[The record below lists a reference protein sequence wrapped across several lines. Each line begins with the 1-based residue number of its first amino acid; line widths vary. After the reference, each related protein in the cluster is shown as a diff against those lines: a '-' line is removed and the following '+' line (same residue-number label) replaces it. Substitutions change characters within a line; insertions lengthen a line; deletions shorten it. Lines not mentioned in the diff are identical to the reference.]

1 MVSQLSA
8 VHSAK
13 TWKVLIAALFVTLL
27 WQTPTKAQETTVQED
42 YKNATFLSIVDIG
55 EKIEYTD
62 KDLICLAKNIYYE
75 AGAEAL
81 IGRLAVAQVTLN
93 RTVHPKFKGTICSVV
108 MAPHQFSWTAEK
120 NKRQHIPVG
129 NKWDA
134 SLTTARQ
141 FLEGA
146 RIKGMEEAIYF
157 HEKRIHPAW
166 RYVEKVA
173 QIGGHIFFKK
183 TDKKG

>member
-8 VHSAK
+8 VHSVK

-62 KDLICLAKNIYYE
+62 KDLLCLAKNIYYE

-81 IGRLAVAQVTLN
+81 IGKLAIAQITLN
-93 RTVHPKFKGTICSVV
+93 RTTHPKFKGTICSVV
-108 MAPHQFSWTAEK
+108 MAPHQFSWTSK
-120 NKRQHIPVG
+120 KDNRTHTPKG
-129 NKWDA
+129 TNWKA
-134 SLTTARQ
+134 SLNAAHE
-141 FLEGA
+141 FLDGK
-146 RIKGMEEAIYF
+146 RIKGMEHAMYF
-157 HEKRIHPAW
+157 HETRIHPKWKHLA
-166 RYVEKVA
+166 KIA
-173 QIGGHIFFKK
+173 QIGGNIFFTKN
-183 TDKKG
+183 G

>member
-8 VHSAK
+8 VHSAR

-27 WQTPTKAQETTVQED
+27 WQTPTKAQEITVQED
-42 YKNATFLSIVDIG
+42 YKNAKFLSIVDIG

-62 KDLICLAKNIYYE
+62 RELLCLAKNIYYE

-93 RTVHPKFKGTICSVV
+93 RTVHPKFKGSICSVV
-108 MAPHQFSWTAEK
+108 MAPHQFSWTSEK
-120 NKRQHIPVG
+120 NKRSNIPTG
-129 NKWDA
+129 AQWNA
-134 SLTTARQ
+134 SLATARQ
-141 FLEGA
+141 LLDGA
-146 RIKGMEEAIYF
+146 RIKGMEEALYF
-157 HEKRIHPAW
+157 HEKRIRPVWKYA
-166 RYVEKVA
+166 EKIA
-173 QIGGHIFFKK
+173 QIGGNIFFKK